1 VSERE
6 DAPVIEVRVVLP
18 VHLRNLAKVGS
29 EVRVKVLGA
38 ELTQRRLLDAVEAEF
53 PVLLGTMRD
62 RNTGK
67 RRALVRFYACE
78 EDLSNEA
85 PDAPLPAVVADAI
98 ASGREPFLVVGS
110 MAGG

>member
-1 VSERE
+1 VTA

-18 VHLRNLAKVGS
+18 VHLRTLARVGS
-29 EVRVKVLGA
+29 EVRVKVPGG

-62 RNTGK
+62 RKTGK
-67 RRALVRFYACE
+67 RRPLVRFYACE
-78 EDLSNEA
+78 EDLSNEP
-85 PDAPLPAVVADAI
+85 PDEPLPPTLAAAI
-98 ASGREPFLVVGS
+98 ATGREPFLVVGA

>member
-1 VSERE
+1 VTA
-6 DAPVIEVRVVLP
+6 DAPPTEVRVVLP
-18 VHLRNLAKVGS
+18 VHLRTLARVGS
-29 EVRVKVLGA
+29 EVRVKVLGG

-53 PVLLGTMRD
+53 PVLVGTMRD

-78 EDLSNEA
+78 QDLSNEP
-85 PDAPLPAVVADAI
+85 PDEPLPAAVAAAI
-98 ASGREPFLVVGS
+98 AAGREPFLVVGA

>member
-1 VSERE
+1 MTV

-18 VHLRNLAKVGS
+18 VHLRNLARVGS
-29 EVRVKVLGA
+29 EVRVKVPGS
-38 ELTQRRLLDAVEAEF
+38 ELTQRRLLDAVETEF
-53 PVLLGTMRD
+53 PVLIGTMRD

-98 ASGREPFLVVGS
+98 ATGREPFLVVGA

>member
-1 VSERE
+1 MTG
-6 DAPVIEVRVVLP
+6 DAPVIEIRVVLP

-29 EVRVKVLGA
+29 EIRVKVPGA
-38 ELTQRRLLDAVEAEF
+38 GLTQRRLLDAVEAEF

-85 PDAPLPAVVADAI
+85 PDAPLPAAVADAI

>member
-1 VSERE
+1 MTV
-6 DAPVIEVRVVLP
+6 DAPVIEVRVILP
-18 VHLRNLAKVGS
+18 VHLRTLARVGS
-29 EVRVKVLGA
+29 EVRVKVPGG
-38 ELTQRRLLDAVEAEF
+38 ELTQRRLLDALETEF
-53 PVLLGTMRD
+53 PALLGTMRD

-85 PDAPLPAVVADAI
+85 PDSPLPAVVAEAI
-98 ASGREPFLVVGS
+98 ATGREPFLVVGA

>member
-1 VSERE
+1 MTA

-18 VHLRNLAKVGS
+18 VHLRTLARVGR
-29 EVRVKVLGA
+29 EVTVKVPGG
-38 ELTQRRLLDAVEAEF
+38 ELTQRSLLDAVEAEF

-67 RRALVRFYACE
+67 RRPLVRFYACE
-78 EDLSNEA
+78 QDLSNEA
-85 PDAPLPAVVADAI
+85 PDAPLPAVVAEAI
-98 ASGREPFLVVGS
+98 ATGREPFLVVGA

>member
-1 VSERE
+1 VTA

-18 VHLRNLAKVGS
+18 VHLRTLAKVGS
-29 EVRVKVLGA
+29 EVRVKVPGG

-53 PVLLGTMRD
+53 PVLVGTMRD
-62 RNTGK
+62 RNTGQ

-78 EDLSNEA
+78 QDLSNEP
-85 PDAPLPAVVADAI
+85 PDEPLPAAVAA
-98 ASGREPFLVVGS
+98 AVAAGREPFLVVGA